1 MSFTLFP
8 PSMVLFSSTILYL
21 KALVSATGDCTE
33 HILFVKS
40 VRFLQLSMVTGHGTE
55 HRPFAKSVRFLQ
67 FSMVTGHGTEHRLFA
82 KSVRDRRPRELLAV
96 HAAVFS
102 ESDISAGAP
111 VRRPHITG
119 QHLDAG
125 LLGPSL

>member
-40 VRFLQLSMVTGHGTE
+40 VRFLQL
-55 HRPFAKSVRFLQ
+55 
-67 FSMVTGHGTEHRLFA
+67 SMVTGHGTEHRLFA